1 MEWKTINDYPNYQI
15 SKCGIVKN
23 NKDKILKQRINRN
36 GYQIINLSK
45 GNIKKTF
52 PIHRLIGMHY
62 IERKNENL
70 CILDHIDRDK
80 LNNSIENLRWVDYN
94 GNNRNKSV
102 PNKYGYTGVY
112 KRNNRYIAR
121 IRLNGFK
128 TYLGSFETPEE
139 AGDAYKNAYVETMK
153 QYD

>member
-23 NKDKILKQRINRN
+23 NKDKIIKSRININ

-45 GNIKKTF
+45 DNIKKTF
-52 PIHRLIGMHY
+52 ALHRLIGTHY
-62 IERKNENL
+62 IEKKNENL
-70 CILDHIDRDK
+70 CLLDHIDRDK
-80 LNNSIENLRWVDYN
+80 LNNSIDNLRWIDYN

-102 PNKYGYTGVY
+102 YNKCGYTGVY
-112 KRNNRYIAR
+112 KRNDRYIAR
-121 IRLNGFK
+121 IRVDGFK
-128 TYLGSFETPEE
+128 KYLGSFETPEE
-139 AGDAYKNAYVETMK
+139 AGDAYQKAYDESMK